1 MVYYGIIS
9 VAVIMFSVQFF
20 FNREF
25 ERSYG
30 STLRDTLVFSAGS
43 SAAGLVVLLLINGA
57 KLEFTPFSLIMAVL
71 TALDMIGYSFC
82 SLKALGKINLSLY
95 SMFAMLGGMAL
106 PFAVGIVFFKEELTL
121 GKVLCFVIVALALA
135 LTVKREKGGK
145 GYIWYAGIF
154 VLNGLSGVL
163 STVFQ
168 QAPYEKTS
176 AAGYSVLTAAVMT
189 VLSAVLIPFI
199 KGEKRKMNRRA
210 ALSTVCNGVLGRVA
224 NWLLLIALAHLPAS
238 AQYPFVTGGVMIC
251 STVICFF
258 TPDKPGKREI
268 AAVAVSFIGLII
280 LMFVP

>member
-1 MVYYGIIS
+1 MKV
-9 VAVIMFSVQFF
+9 
-20 FNREF
+20 EF
-25 ERSYG
+25 EHSYEPTG
-30 STLRDTLVFSAGS
+30 PFGAKSISEIAC
-43 SAAGLVVLLLINGA
+43 NGA
-57 KLEFTPFSLIMAVL
+57 APAIGIAIHDACGVWLRSWPMTPEKI
-71 TALDMIGYSFC
+71 
-82 SLKALGKINLSLY
+82 LKALGKINLSLY

-106 PFAVGIVFFKEELTL
+106 PFAVGIIFFKEELTL
-121 GKVLCFVIVALALA
+121 GKVLCFVIVALALV

-145 GYIWYAGIF
+145 GYIWYAGVF

-168 QAPYEKTS
+168 QAPFEKTS

-189 VLSAVLIPFI
+189 VLSAVLIPFV
-199 KGEKRKMNRRA
+199 KGEKRKMNKRA

-268 AAVAVSFIGLII
+268 AAVAVSFVGLII

>member
-1 MVYYGIIS
+1 MIYYGIIS
-9 VAVIMFSVQFF
+9 AAVIMFSVQFF

-43 SAAGLVVLLLINGA
+43 SAAGLVVLLLINGI

-71 TALDMIGYSFC
+71 TAVDMIAYSFC

-106 PFAVGIVFFKEELTL
+106 PFAVGILFFKEELTL
-121 GKVLCFVIVALALA
+121 GKGLCFLIVAAALA
-135 LTVKREKGGK
+135 LTVKREKGSK
-145 GYIWYAGIF
+145 GYIYYAGIF
-154 VLNGLSGVL
+154 LLNGLSGVL

-168 QAPYEKTS
+168 SAPFEKTS

-189 VLSAVLIPFI
+189 VLSAALIPFV

-210 ALSTVCNGVLGRVA
+210 AVSTVCNGVLGRVA

-251 STVICFF
+251 STVICYF

-268 AAVAVSFIGLII
+268 AAVALSFIGLLI
-280 LMFVP
+280 LVFI